1 MQWLHFEKKNSFKLY
16 YKEVYN
22 IDLPFQEMDFSKKKL
37 CGRPTIQAKYFYLHF
52 TRNPPK
58 IKLAKFNN
66 LMQLL

>member
-37 CGRPTIQAKYFYLHF
+37 RGRPTTSKILLPALYKKSSKNKIGKIQ
-52 TRNPPK
+52 
-58 IKLAKFNN
+58 
-66 LMQLL
+66 